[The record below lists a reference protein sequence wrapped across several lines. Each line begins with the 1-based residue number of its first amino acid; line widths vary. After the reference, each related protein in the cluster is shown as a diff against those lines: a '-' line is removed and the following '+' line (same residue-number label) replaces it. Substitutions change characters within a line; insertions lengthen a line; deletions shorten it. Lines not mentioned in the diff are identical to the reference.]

1 MPTSQPV
8 VTAPTV
14 DSTPDPHAIL
24 ELGRDLRPADYATTF
39 VRLANEHSTL
49 DEPITVTAR
58 FRPDWLRAVCDM
70 PGVAE
75 RATIADAL
83 GNYAASMPST

>member
-8 VTAPTV
+8 VTAPSV
-14 DSTPDPHAIL
+14 AATPDPHAII

-39 VRLANEHSTL
+39 VRLANEHSPL

-58 FRPDWLRAVCDM
+58 FRPAWLQAVCDM

-75 RATIADAL
+75 RSTIARAL
-83 GNYAASMPST
+83 STYATPT